1 MSELSLECVARA
13 PSGAHRCTP
22 RLIKRP
28 HRNLLIILSALA
40 VTWMVLMRMP
50 SFIAI
55 WIAVALF
62 VFGLGLLHW
71 ARDFMIG
78 RYRTGR
84 RDWLG
89 AAESFERFEKKLLTA
104 RWSIALV
111 PLYLSIYT
119 FDGVAIARNNI
130 GQSLMSLKEYDRAV
144 HWLRSALQRDP
155 LYAIPYLNL
164 GTIAALRGDEA
175 NARVEFRRAVE
186 LGYSPTGAQELL
198 RRALANA
205 NRADRDK

>member
-1 MSELSLECVARA
+1 MSELTLECVARA
-13 PSGAHRCTP
+13 PSGAHHCLP

-40 VTWMVLMRMP
+40 VTWMVLMRVP

-62 VFGLGLLHW
+62 VFGLRLLHW

-84 RDWLG
+84 RDWRG

-119 FDGVAIARNNI
+119 FDGVVIACINVW
-130 GQSLMSLKEYDRAV
+130 QSLMSLKEYERAI

>member
-1 MSELSLECVARA
+1 MAAHL
-13 PSGAHRCTP
+13 SGAP
-22 RLIKRP
+22 RSMPLLIKRP
-28 HRNLLIILSALA
+28 QRNLLIILSALA
-40 VTWMVLMRMP
+40 VTWMVLMRVP

-55 WIAVALF
+55 WIIVALF
-62 VFGLGLLHW
+62 VFGIGLLHW
-71 ARDFMIG
+71 ARDFIAG
-78 RYRTGR
+78 RYRTGK
-84 RDWLG
+84 RDWRG
-89 AAESFERFEKKLLTA
+89 AAESYERFEKKLLTS
-104 RWSIALV
+104 RWSIVLV

-130 GQSLMSLKEYDRAV
+130 AQSLMGLKEYERAA

-198 RRALANA
+198 RRALAQA